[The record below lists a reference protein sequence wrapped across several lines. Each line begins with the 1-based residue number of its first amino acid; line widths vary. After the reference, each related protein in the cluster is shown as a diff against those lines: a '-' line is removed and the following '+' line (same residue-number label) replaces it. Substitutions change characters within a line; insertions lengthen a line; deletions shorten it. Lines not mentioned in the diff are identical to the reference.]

1 MKRIIFTFALC
12 VIALCGNYLAY
23 AKEFPNKINDTH
35 FINGGYLDYD
45 LNSYKYN
52 KKYDTYSIDVM
63 EELDPGGDIENI
75 KCPYGEG
82 YITHVISSTKYS
94 PKHKFFKA
102 KYKGFMCS
110 VGEYEYEN
118 SRPTEFHYNYK
129 GVYYDNNPAIINS
142 DINTIIDKEQY
153 ILGLKTLIKIRNLDT
168 YEPVPKYLQD
178 KYIKNIPENLITNYQ
193 IDMAKALKHVL
204 NDKITYNNM
213 TLKQMLL
220 DFNKKSDNIYQQYLK
235 DENDEE
241 QNKVYIKK
249 LEEMNGTISLYP
261 NVIIEEVQPVID
273 KYCLGIEPGSE
284 SDIFLYKYYIEKYQ
298 VKYSKEL
305 KELIQ
310 LKEYTFTKIYLYQ
323 LKISNKI

>member
-23 AKEFPNKINDTH
+23 AKEFPNKINNIH
-35 FINGGYLDYD
+35 FISDRNI
-45 LNSYKYN
+45 NSY
-52 KKYDTYSIDVM
+52 
-63 EELDPGGDIENI
+63 
-75 KCPYGEG
+75 
-82 YITHVISSTKYS
+82 
-94 PKHKFFKA
+94 
-102 KYKGFMCS
+102 
-110 VGEYEYEN
+110 
-118 SRPTEFHYNYK
+118 
-129 GVYYDNNPAIINS
+129 
-142 DINTIIDKEQY
+142 
-153 ILGLKTLIKIRNLDT
+153 ILSKVCDLDT
-168 YEPVPKYLQD
+168 YEPVPKHLQD

-193 IDMAKALKHVL
+193 IDMAEALKHVL

-235 DENDEE
+235 NKNIKE
-241 QNKVYIKK
+241 QNKVYLKR
-249 LEEMNGTISLYP
+249 LEDMNGTISLYP
-261 NVIIEEVQPVID
+261 NVIIEELQPVID